1 MKILV
6 DETHN
11 PRGRIFSNYKEFRR
25 LLELNGHAI
34 DIYNEF
40 PIKLEALREADV
52 FIFPC
57 CDGSKLYGYEVKT
70 LLRYVEEGHGIL
82 VISHAGGDSGLRTN
96 MNSLTAKHFD
106 IDIQSNEVFDEVHCD
121 QELPNQII
129 IREFANHS
137 IAQGLEKICYV
148 AGCSLKTG
156 RKANPVVISGQDA
169 NPENAPLIAAWE
181 GGRDKKGRIVVVG
194 SYRLFSDYGIKK
206 YQNSQLSL
214 NICEWLADIRK
225 PSSEE
230 VTQEEPI
237 SPPSK
242 QKVSKEPEKPILEEI
257 PMKPEQVVSP
267 ETTLV
272 PSSSKSAA
280 KPKKLSPI
288 VEVKPATSVPVPENE
303 AFSEIVIKLPVIEK
317 LLSEIK
323 LLRSDLEEI
332 KEILRRWTVK

>member
-11 PRGRIFSNYKEFRR
+11 PRGKIFSNYKEFRR
-25 LLELNGHAI
+25 LLELDGHEI

-57 CDGSKLYGYEVKT
+57 CDGSKLYGYEVRT
-70 LLRYVEEGHGIL
+70 LLRYIEEGHGIL

-121 QELPNQII
+121 QELPNQVI

-137 IAQGLEKICYV
+137 ITQGLEQICYV

-156 RKANPVVISGQDA
+156 RKANPVVVSGQEA
-169 NPENAPLIAAWE
+169 NPKNAPLIAAWE
-181 GGRDKKGRIVVVG
+181 GGQGMKGRIVVVG

-206 YQNSQLSL
+206 YQNSQLTL

-225 PSSEE
+225 SSSEE
-230 VTQEEPI
+230 VIQEEPI
-237 SPPSK
+237 PHPNELE
-242 QKVSKEPEKPILEEI
+242 EPREPDSSILEKILIES
-257 PMKPEQVVSP
+257 EQVASP
-267 ETTLV
+267 ETTLIP
-272 PSSSKSAA
+272 PSSENDA
-280 KPKKLSPI
+280 KMKKLSPKI
-288 VEVKPATSVPVPENE
+288 EVKPATSVPVLKHE

-317 LLSEIK
+317 LLSEVK

-332 KEILRRWTVK
+332 KELLRRWTVK